1 MVLDVNFT
9 NPTETANFLFFDDR
23 EDAKKTDNNV
33 VKGKGCLIHV
43 HEDINKCPPSPA
55 DEEAD
60 RVVQEVTK
68 LLLDLGVLRKHID
81 DILEKSHTNVSSAV
95 LHAFILVH

>member
-1 MVLDVNFT
+1 MRTSTNAHLPQLANWMV
-9 NPTETANFLFFDDR
+9 EDD
-23 EDAKKTDNNV
+23 K
-33 VKGKGCLIHV
+33 
-43 HEDINKCPPSPA
+43 A